1 MEYNF
6 DKDAVIL
13 QGPEE
18 IRTVLGML
26 GVAYANNTAT
36 TYRDTD
42 IEILDAEE
50 AILVHKKL
58 EEAIHDLRTSDEV
71 FERYLRVAD
80 SLGACAIFQRRECL
94 LA

>member
-6 DKDAVIL
+6 DRDVVVL
-13 QGPEE
+13 QGSEE
-18 IRTVLGML
+18 IRTVLGVL
-26 GVAYANNTAT
+26 GVAYANNTV
-36 TYRDTD
+36 YEDTD
-42 IEILDAEE
+42 REELDAEE

-58 EEAIHDLRTSDEV
+58 EEAIHDLRTSEEV

-80 SLGACAIFQRRECL
+80 SLGTCAIFQRRACL